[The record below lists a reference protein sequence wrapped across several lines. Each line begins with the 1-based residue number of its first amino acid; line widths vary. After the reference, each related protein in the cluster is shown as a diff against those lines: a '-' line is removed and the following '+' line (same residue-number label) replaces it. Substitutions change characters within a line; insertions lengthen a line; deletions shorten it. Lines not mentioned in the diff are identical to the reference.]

1 MAVSPE
7 RKGLPTD
14 VDVRPEE
21 FPEIP
26 IEVENKTVV
35 TPTPSQFKA
44 QVFDDKGKPM
54 IQSSGSDA
62 PTITLPADTAQLT
75 AFSKGSPDDALT
87 WFGAFFKRIFK
98 KAVHFGLRVVTKG
111 GS

>member
-7 RKGLPTD
+7 REGLSI
-14 VDVRPEE
+14 DVRPEE
-21 FPEIP
+21 FPEVS
-26 IEVENKTVV
+26 IEVENKAIF
-35 TPTPSQFKA
+35 TPTASRFKA

-54 IQSSGSDA
+54 IQASGSDS

-75 AFSKGSPDDALT
+75 MFSKGSPDEALT

-111 GS
+111 RS